1 MVLFAPVDAAVG
13 DVGVDGGPDGGM
25 EAVGSEL
32 LEEPVASEPVFD
44 RVFDLGEMELDTGG
58 GEVVVQAL
66 EDVGG
71 GGVDVGDWF
80 GGDHDPPGRC
90 R

>member
-32 LEEPVASEPVFD
+32 LEKPVASESVFD
-44 RVFDLGEMELDTGG
+44 RVFDLGEMELDLVDAAESHAERRDGG
-58 GEVVVQAL
+58 SL
-66 EDVGG
+66 KS
-71 GGVDVGDWF
+71 
-80 GGDHDPPGRC
+80 PPDRGRT